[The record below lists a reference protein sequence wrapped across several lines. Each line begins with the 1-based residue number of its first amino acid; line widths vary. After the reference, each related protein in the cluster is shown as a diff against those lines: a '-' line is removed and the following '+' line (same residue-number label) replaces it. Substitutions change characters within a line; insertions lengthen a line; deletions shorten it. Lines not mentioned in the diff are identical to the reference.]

1 MTEPFNYRVVVEWSE
16 EDDAF
21 IARVP
26 ALPGCAAHGRTP
38 ESATREAVVAARGI
52 LESMRAHGDA
62 LPLSDLTAG
71 HSGQLRLRL
80 PRSLHEQLSRMAAL
94 DGVSLNQELVTL
106 LALRAGAR
114 PETTARPKPSLT
126 SSRGP
131 DGRHKDENGEIHRKS
146 GNTSVR
152 TLRKEYGEDFA
163 QGYRSDTKL
172 GDLLEREKASS
183 LSELLRRKR

>member
-1 MTEPFNYRVVVEWSE
+1 MAEPFNYRIAVEWSA

-21 IARVP
+21 VARVP

-38 ESATREAVVAARGI
+38 ESATREAVVGARGI
-52 LESMRAHGDA
+52 LESMRAHGAA
-62 LPLSDLTAG
+62 LPVSDLTAG

-106 LALRAGAR
+106 LASRAGAR
-114 PETTARPKPSLT
+114 PETSRGTKASLT
-126 SSRGP
+126 SSRAL
-131 DGRHKDENGEIHRKS
+131 DSRHKDENGEIRRQS
-146 GNTSVR
+146 GNTLVR
-152 TLRKEYGEDFA
+152 TLRREYGEDFA
-163 QGYRSDTKL
+163 QGYRSDTRL
-172 GDLLEREKASS
+172 EDLLEREKASS